1 MDVIDQV
8 TKFANTASTNVNDSI
23 RENLTSTSDQVLD
36 VVLDTNR
43 RIVDL
48 AVSTAD
54 RISAQI
60 DLEVPFADRLPTPSA
75 AGERYLDFVEQAVSL
90 NREMTQRVVEML
102 QAAESTGVAATAE
115 KATARKTA
123 AKKPAARK
131 ATARKTAAKK
141 RPTRKAAARKAAA
154 KRSVTSSPTTSA

>member
-1 MDVIDQV
+1 MDVFDQV

-60 DLEVPFADRLPTPSA
+60 DLEVPFADRLPTPTA
-75 AGERYLDFVEQAVSL
+75 AGERYLEFVEQAVSL
-90 NREMTQRVVEML
+90 NREMTERVVEML
-102 QAAESTGVAATAE
+102 QADDGNGVAATAE
-115 KATARKTA
+115 KATARKAA
-123 AKKPAARK
+123 AKKP
-131 ATARKTAAKK
+131 TA
-141 RPTRKAAARKAAA
+141 RKAAARKPAA
-154 KRSVTSSPTTSA
+154 KKSTAKKAPARKAATKSAASATTSV

>member
-1 MDVIDQV
+1 MDVFDQV

-60 DLEVPFADRLPTPSA
+60 DLDVPFADRLPTPSA
-75 AGERYLDFVEQAVSL
+75 AGERYLDFVEQVVSL

-102 QAAESTGVAATAE
+102 EAAERTGADATAE
-115 KATARKTA
+115 KATARRAA
-123 AKKPAARK
+123 AKKPAART
-131 ATARKTAAKK
+131 ATARKTAKK
-141 RPTRKAAARKAAA
+141 RTTRKATTRKATA
-154 KRSVTSSPTTSA
+154 KRAAVSSPTTSA

>member
-1 MDVIDQV
+1 MDVFDQV

-90 NREMTQRVVEML
+90 NRDMTQRVVEML
-102 QAAESTGVAATAE
+102 QSAESTGTATVE
-115 KATARKTA
+115 KATARKAA

-131 ATARKTAAKK
+131 ATARKAAAKKSTAKKATARKTAAK
-141 RPTRKAAARKAAA
+141 PAA
-154 KRSVTSSPTTSA
+154 TSTTTTSA